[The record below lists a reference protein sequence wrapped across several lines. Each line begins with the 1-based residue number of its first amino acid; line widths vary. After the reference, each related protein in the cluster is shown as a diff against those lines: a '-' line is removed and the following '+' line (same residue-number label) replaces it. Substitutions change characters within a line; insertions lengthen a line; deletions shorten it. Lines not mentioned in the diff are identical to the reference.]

1 MNIKERSLLSEDES
15 EIYCNLNRLMPE
27 GVVVFVK
34 VKLSEFLT
42 PIAEY
47 GTELFYQDFLE
58 LNNLTAPF
66 LLFDVKNRKVEK
78 VITFHN
84 DSKKQTTG
92 ELRKILEI
100 CQIPLIEV
108 GSIAELYTLTLFEN
122 KED

>member
-42 PIAEY
+42 PTAEY

-66 LLFDVKNRKVEK
+66 LLFDVKNKKVCK
-78 VITFHN
+78 VITLHN
-84 DSKKQTTG
+84 ESKKQTAR

-108 GSIAELYTLTLFEN
+108 GSIAELYTCELFL
-122 KED
+122 K